1 MSSYALIT
9 GASKG
14 LGKSMATLLAER
26 KYNLL
31 LVARSE
37 QELETLSRTLSHT
50 YNVSVAYLAI
60 DLSLPDSAQKV
71 YEWCTHH
78 AFNVSILINNAGY
91 GLWGKFHEQSLESQF
106 NMLQLNMQSLVALTY
121 KMIPLLQQQ
130 KESYIMNVSSTAA
143 YQAVPTLSLYAASKS
158 FVLSF
163 TRGLRHEWKNKGIS
177 VSCLCPGPI
186 NTGFIDRAGL
196 TSIKATAER
205 FGMHPD
211 QVAAIAIKG
220 MFRKKAE
227 MVPGVVNYLSAMATR
242 FFPKNMVENIA
253 AGLYKKAT
261 PVTSASG
268 TL

>member
-14 LGKSMATLLAER
+14 LGKSMAEELAKR
-26 KYNLL
+26 KYNLM

-37 QELETLSRTLSHT
+37 KELEVLSRSLSHT
-50 YNVSVAYLAI
+50 YNVAVTYLAI
-60 DLSLPDSAQKV
+60 DLSLPEAAQKV
-71 YEWCTHH
+71 YDWCTRPGL
-78 AFNVSILINNAGY
+78 NISILINNAGY

-121 KMIPLLQQQ
+121 KIIPLLQQQ
-130 KESYIMNVSSTAA
+130 PEAYILNVSSTAA
-143 YQAVPTLSLYAASKS
+143 YQAVPTLSLYAASKA

-163 TRGLRHEWKNKGIS
+163 TRGLRHEWKNKGIT
-177 VSCLCPGPI
+177 VCCLCPGPI

-211 QVAAIAIKG
+211 EVAASAIKG

-227 MVPGVVNYLSAMATR
+227 MIPGIVNYLSAMATR
-242 FFPKNMVENIA
+242 IFPKVMVENIA

-261 PVTSASG
+261 PVAPANTN
-268 TL
+268 T